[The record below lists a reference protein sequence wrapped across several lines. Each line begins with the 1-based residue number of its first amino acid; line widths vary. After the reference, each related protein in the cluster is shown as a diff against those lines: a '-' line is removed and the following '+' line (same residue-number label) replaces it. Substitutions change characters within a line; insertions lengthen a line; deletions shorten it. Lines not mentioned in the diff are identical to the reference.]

1 MDYLNVDL
9 NNDDFISWIADNH
22 LLCYKYREY
31 LLDIGVLEDDSY
43 LEKGNDYLEIGK
55 GLYDSISNRATNRS
69 SLFGET
75 MHATNTSFV
84 LLEEQP
90 IVIGYKGIMIPK
102 QKTILTH
109 NPHICY
115 DISNWHRIHNAGE
128 YDISV
133 GMYGTIYDE
142 DIVNKIKQIE
152 LLAKEM
158 TDDYTIDYDIDKG
171 NYFCSLNSKRKTLK
185 RIRVL
190 SR

>member
-1 MDYLNVDL
+1 MYYSNLDL
-9 NNDDFISWIADNH
+9 NNDNFISWIADNH

-43 LEKGNDYLEIGK
+43 LEIGK
-55 GLYDSISNRATNRS
+55 GLYDSISKSELNS
-69 SLFGET
+69 STIFGET
-75 MHATNTSFV
+75 IHTTNTSFV

-90 IVIGYKGIMIPK
+90 IVIADKGIIIPK

-115 DISNWHRIHNAGE
+115 DISNWHRIHNHGIN
-128 YDISV
+128 DISV

-142 DIVNKIKQIE
+142 DMIKKVKQIE
-152 LLAKEM
+152 SLAEKM
-158 TDDYTIDYDIDKG
+158 PDDYTLDFDTDKG
-171 NYFCSLNSKRKTLK
+171 NYFCSLNSKRKI
-185 RIRVL
+185 IRRTRFL